1 MPASVSVTTLAAMIG
16 GEAFITPNAIQSATP
31 VQNATYMGIE
41 MPVTSRVRTA
51 RTTCGTNESVVREA
65 ATQPISSIR
74 ART

>member
-1 MPASVSVTTLAAMIG
+1 
-16 GEAFITPNAIQSATP
+16 
-31 VQNATYMGIE
+31 MGIE